1 MRHSRRRQAKG
12 IDVFDRQATTLIK
25 PVIEAMARWL
35 ADRSIGPNAVTAA
48 GLAIG
53 LFAAFAIALGQ
64 PGIGLVLIIVSR
76 LADGLDG
83 AVARVSNQRTRLGGF
98 LDIVFDFVFYGAIPL
113 GFAILDP
120 ASNAVAASVLLLTFY
135 ANGGSVLAYAV
146 MAEQI
151 GHSGSRTAGEGRA
164 SKNGL
169 SDEARGGKA
178 LLFTTGLMEGG
189 ETLAF
194 FVVFCLFSGWFAVLA
209 YAFAALTAWTFL
221 FRLRQAVRSF

>member
-1 MRHSRRRQAKG
+1 M
-12 IDVFDRQATTLIK
+12 FDRQATSLIK
-25 PVIEAMARWL
+25 PAIDALARGMAKRGV
-35 ADRSIGPNAVTAA
+35 GPNAVTSA

-53 LFAAFAIALGQ
+53 LCAALAIAFGQ
-64 PGIGLVLIIVSR
+64 LWTGLALILVSR

-83 AVARVSNQRTRLGGF
+83 AVARVSNQRTYLGGF

-113 GFAILDP
+113 AFAILDP
-120 ASNAVAASVLLLTFY
+120 AANAVAAGVLLLTFY
-135 ANGGSVLAYAV
+135 ANGGSVLAYAI

-151 GHSGSRTAGEGRA
+151 GRSEGGQA
-164 SKNGL
+164 HGGL

-194 FVVFCLFSGWFAVLA
+194 FVAFCLFPAWFAVLA
-209 YAFAALTAWTFL
+209 YAFAALTAWTFV
-221 FRLRQAVRSF
+221 FRVSLAVRSLSGRTPSA